1 MRLAVP
7 LFLISGLALAAQSPA
22 AVPLAS
28 TAPTRVPGEQA
39 LAHRIGHDR
48 PAYPHF
54 ARAAGIEGVVKAN
67 LIIGSDGNIKRQM
80 EITGPPSLIA
90 SAQAWIN
97 ASHFRPF
104 VRGGQ
109 PVAIATTLP
118 VVFRLLSGTHP
129 ARPLLAI
136 YQRNIT
142 ATIGREGRDNP
153 PQVRWPALSP
163 AMRDWVARYEAAI
176 TADRMADSSLTLD
189 EIIAR
194 EDPAQSLVRMPGNI
208 ALYPVPLSLPGRHLY
223 LLFEFSIRCGK
234 SNCPL
239 VLLEE
244 SSAGVHAVINQF
256 GLEADLHRRHD
267 SPYPDVLIWS
277 DSGQA
282 GISTIS
288 GYSYYAGEWGQI
300 YCGSDDAAQD
310 SELDDEA
317 VEHHDTHVPRRPL
330 VTLCK

>member
-28 TAPTRVPGEQA
+28 TAPARVPGEQA

-118 VVFRLLSGTHP
+118 VVFRLPSGTHP

-136 YQRNIT
+136 YQRNIP

-189 EIIAR
+189 APHQASLQVLLGVWDGHDAGLRWMAEVMVRAL
-194 EDPAQSLVRMPGNI
+194 DPFEEPTVRGESGYDFPGAHPSSIQVMTCMPSPEG
-208 ALYPVPLSLPGRHLY
+208 PGR
-223 LLFEFSIRCGK
+223 RDG
-234 SNCPL
+234 
-239 VLLEE
+239 
-244 SSAGVHAVINQF
+244 
-256 GLEADLHRRHD
+256 EAFATLAA
-267 SPYPDVLIWS
+267 
-277 DSGQA
+277 SG
-282 GISTIS
+282 
-288 GYSYYAGEWGQI
+288 
-300 YCGSDDAAQD
+300 
-310 SELDDEA
+310 
-317 VEHHDTHVPRRPL
+317 
-330 VTLCK
+330 